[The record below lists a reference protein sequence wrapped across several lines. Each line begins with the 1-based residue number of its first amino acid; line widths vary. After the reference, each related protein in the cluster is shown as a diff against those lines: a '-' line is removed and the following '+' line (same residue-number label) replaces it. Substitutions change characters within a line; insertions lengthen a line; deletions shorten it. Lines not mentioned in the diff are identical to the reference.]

1 MVKSVLLPIDSII
14 EVVKVSARAVAPIRL
29 ATTREPFIVIR
40 EKAVERVGR
49 RQEDLVDVRYHEG
62 IPGCL
67 YIPREH
73 KTWGTY
79 WGRRQ
84 ESNEL
89 SSSRTDSR
97 RSCEDM
103 TRIVRASSH

>member
-1 MVKSVLLPIDSII
+1 VKRVLLPIDSII

-29 ATTREPFIVIR
+29 ATAREPFIVIR
-40 EKAVERVGR
+40 EKVSERVGR
-49 RQEDLVDVRYHEG
+49 MKEDLVDVRYHKG
-62 IPGCL
+62 VSRCL
-67 YIPREH
+67 YTPREH
-73 KTWGTY
+73 KTWATY

-84 ESNEL
+84 ASNEL

-103 TRIVRASSH
+103 TLIVRASSH